1 MGEREVLGVRIN
13 DVSEKEAIEI
23 ISSLV
28 TRHSSLVFTP
38 GPEFIVTAQK
48 DPEFKK
54 ILNSSDLNV
63 PDGFGLRFAGIKNRI
78 AGVDLVVELCRVAA
92 RNNWSIGLLGG
103 VGGVAGIAGQKL
115 TKMFPKLKIKF
126 ALSDYDADNAIAKSL
141 DSLDK
146 VDFLFVGLG
155 HPKQEKL
162 LYKMKI
168 ENGKL
173 KKNSHLSSLNFQ
185 FRVGMGVGG
194 SFDLIAGIKKR
205 APGFIS
211 KVGLEWLWRGLQD
224 PKHFGRVWKATAE
237 YLWLLI
243 NNRES

>member
-1 MGEREVLGVRIN
+1 MEVRIN
-13 DVSEKEAIEI
+13 DVSQEEAVDFVKK
-23 ISSLV
+23 SSSA
-28 TRHSSLVFTP
+28 TLVFTP
-38 GPEFIVTAQK
+38 GPEFIVSAQK

-78 AGVDLVVELCRVAA
+78 AGVDLMVELCRVAA

-155 HPKQEKL
+155 HPKQEKF
-162 LYKMKI
+162 LYS
-168 ENGKL
+168 L
-173 KKNSHLSSLNFQ
+173 ANSK

-194 SFDLIAGIKKR
+194 SFDLLAGTKAR
-205 APGFIS
+205 APRFIS

-224 PKHFGRVWKATAE
+224 PKHFGRVWKATVE
-237 YLWLLI
+237 FFYKLYL
-243 NNRES
+243 